1 MVLLFLA
8 CSSGPELARQGTLFG
23 QVSGVALNPDGWS
36 GGRVGV
42 FSSTCNVNK
51 AGEMGSEYDFGWGEE
66 TGTDTD
72 GLHVVVTSGDE
83 VHVQTDETWFSPVF
97 DSFRVEGLVD
107 ARFSDGELV
116 AMAET
121 RSGCELVW
129 PESEEALEVPCGQM
143 LEGPNGLLV
152 DTDAGL
158 FDPLLSELVLEP
170 WDSVVWDAHQDRYLV
185 SDGLSVSALTQEGS
199 TLWSMEP
206 GGRVTDLAPTRAGA
220 AVSVEYDDL
229 SGALVLVDEVALD
242 TPTMSWAGHTLEV
255 SDDGLNMALVRDHSL
270 VFFELRP

>member
-8 CSSGPELARQGTLFG
+8 CSPGPELDRQGTLFG

-42 FSSTCNVNK
+42 FSSTCDVNK

-66 TGTDTD
+66 TVTDTD

-97 DSFRVEGLVD
+97 DSFRVEGLAD

-116 AMAET
+116 AMSES
-121 RSGCELVW
+121 RSGCQLVW
-129 PESEEALEVPCGQM
+129 PESDDALDVPCGEM
-143 LEGPNGLLV
+143 LEGPEGLLV

-158 FDPLLSELVLEP
+158 FDPMLAQLVLER
-170 WDSVVWDAHQDRYLV
+170 WDSVAWDAHGDRYLV
-185 SDGLSVSALTQEGS
+185 SDGVTVAALTEEGT

-206 GGRVTDLAPTRAGA
+206 GGRVTDVAPTRAGA

-229 SGALVLVDEVALD
+229 SGALLLVDALALD
-242 TPTMSWAGHTLEV
+242 TATTSWAGHTLHV
-255 SDDGLNMALVRDHSL
+255 SDDGLNLVLERDHSL
-270 VFFELRP
+270 VFYELRP